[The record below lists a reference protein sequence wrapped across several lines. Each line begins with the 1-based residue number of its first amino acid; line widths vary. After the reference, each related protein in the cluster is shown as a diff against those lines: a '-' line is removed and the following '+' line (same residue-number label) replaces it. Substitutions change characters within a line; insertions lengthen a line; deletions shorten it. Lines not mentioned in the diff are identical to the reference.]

1 MNRIANNPKP
11 WNKRAPPMQPPTE
24 PWINREAPPMQPP
37 TEPWNNREAPPM
49 QPPTEPW
56 LLKIK
61 TSNAFVAPW

>member
-1 MNRIANNPKP
+1 MNRIANNPKT
-11 WNKRAPPMQPPTE
+11 WNKR
-24 PWINREAPPMQPP
+24 APPMQPP